1 MSLLIDDKTKE
12 RQDLQCYTQ
21 SVKTVH
27 MKTDGL
33 RGCAGHG
40 KRKEPITAE
49 TFMDIPLTPEESR
62 FVKEIAAD
70 LLIRKRAVPDESDL
84 LKEILYRAMLVS
96 GSEVPEH

>member
-1 MSLLIDDKTKE
+1 MLYTKCEDCAYENGCSLKEDTDD
-12 RQDLQCYTQ
+12 
-21 SVKTVH
+21 
-27 MKTDGL
+27 L

-49 TFMDIPLTPEESR
+49 TFMDIPLTPEESI